1 MNAAT
6 YGALMDAAAAHL
18 AEGRRQVEGH
28 RFDGKEHASLT
39 VAAYLDLLDAAR
51 RHAWA
56 LISPARVAG
65 VRASAHPHPVEAAAL
80 TMVDA
85 LPPAPGDAPITDEG
99 PRRQRS
105 WAVARTHIRAASD
118 LIASHVTIDGSGWTP
133 DAALVWDDVARQG
146 ALGRLGGMTAT
157 LLATQDALALRAG
170 QAGLRWSQIGR
181 WLPPADRAHRA
192 ALDVVRT
199 AEVTGAT
206 TIELDGLSPAST
218 TIRAATAVDELAE
231 RVARIRR
238 AAWDLR
244 QHPDYST
251 ATLVDIAQAGL
262 HLSVHTAAFHGLDL
276 HAHALPA
283 GDLQVGRARAWL
295 DLLTDLRTYADTAP
309 RSQDVHSDLV
319 AVRRLLT
326 ALVPRGSVN
335 GDRGLSA
342 RAVERALGGT
352 LHAGCA
358 ALAES
363 ASWCSASFN
372 RLAQA
377 GHLWVSVRSLSGEAL
392 SEDASLAEAKL
403 VGGTTL
409 ARASRD
415 HVDGTLSRFS
425 AAVATAV
432 QPSFRRSPA
441 SSLASSSRDS
451 WGEHAQPMAI
461 ALP

>member
-6 YGALMDAAAAHL
+6 YGALMDSAAAHL

-28 RFDGKEHASLT
+28 RFDSKEDASLT
-39 VAAYLDLLDAAR
+39 VAAYRDLLDAAR

-65 VRASAHPHPVEAAAL
+65 VRASTHPHPVEAAAL

-85 LPPAPGDAPITDEG
+85 LPPAPDEAPTTDGG
-99 PRRQRS
+99 PAPRHP
-105 WAVARTHIRAASD
+105 WATARTHIRAASD
-118 LIASHVTIDGSGWTP
+118 LIASHVTIGGSGWTP

-199 AEVTGAT
+199 AEVTGVT
-206 TIELDGLSPAST
+206 TTELDALSPAST

-238 AAWDLR
+238 TAWDLR

-251 ATLVDIAQAGL
+251 GTFVDIAQAGL

-276 HAHALPA
+276 HAQDLPA
-283 GDLQVGRARAWL
+283 GDLRVRRARAWL
-295 DLLTDLRTYADTAP
+295 ELLTDLRTYAETAP

-335 GDRGLSA
+335 EDRGLSA
-342 RAVERALGGT
+342 RPAERALGGT

-363 ASWCSASFN
+363 TSWCSASFN

-377 GHLWVSVRSLSGEAL
+377 GHLWVDVSSLSGEAL
-392 SEDASLAEAKL
+392 SDDASLAEAKL
-403 VGGTTL
+403 VGVTTL
-409 ARASRD
+409 ARAPRD
-415 HVDGTLSRFS
+415 HVDRTLSRFS
-425 AAVATAV
+425 AVVSTAA
-432 QPSFRRSPA
+432 QPSSRHSPTPSVA
-441 SSLASSSRDS
+441 SPGREDAGLQT
-451 WGEHAQPMAI
+451 HPMAM